1 MPRMDANVLN
11 AFKFWPCVVTTPFA
25 RPLEKLGFVE
35 RVHAAEDRRKI
46 MVRITSSGSE
56 IVSTMREHIASEL
69 ANIMEDLDDVDAS
82 SVAAAN
88 QAIEGKN
95 LES

>member
-1 MPRMDANVLN
+1 
-11 AFKFWPCVVTTPFA
+11 
-25 RPLEKLGFVE
+25 
-35 RVHAAEDRRKI
+35 

-56 IVSTMREHIASEL
+56 IVSTMRQHIASEL
-69 ANIMEDLDDVDAS
+69 ANIMEDLDEVDAS
-82 SVAAAN
+82 SVVAAN